1 MDDKMI
7 SEAGKYLKDISSQG
21 FETYVQGV
29 WASSIV
35 YTLIGLIC
43 LIIIPFVYKFADR
56 SIDKVK
62 EKKDTSKYSDI
73 YVIDTETSIAIIGW
87 LVIATLVCV
96 GLLLVGFNI
105 IGIFSPEYVA
115 IKELISNI
123 KG

>member
-43 LIIIPFVYKFADR
+43 LIITPFVYKFATR
-56 SIDKVK
+56 SIDKIE
-62 EKKDTSKYSDI
+62 EKSSLNYSDI
-73 YVIDTETSIAIIGW
+73 YVVDTGTVIFSIGW
-87 LVIATLVCV
+87 LIIATLLCV

-105 IGIFSPEYVA
+105 IGIFAPEYVA

>member
-21 FETYVQGV
+21 LETYVQGI
-29 WASSIV
+29 WISSII

-43 LIIIPFVYKFADR
+43 ITLIPFVYKYADR
-56 SIDKVK
+56 SIDKL
-62 EKKDTSKYSDI
+62 KDRSYLDDSDT
-73 YVIDTETSIAIIGW
+73 VVFCAGW
-87 LVIATLVCV
+87 VLITVFACV
-96 GLLLVGFNI
+96 GLLLIGTNI
-105 IGIFSPEYVA
+105 IGIFAPEYVA

>member
-1 MDDKMI
+1 MDNKMI
-7 SEAGKYLKDISSQG
+7 SEVGKYLKDISSQG
-21 FETYVQGV
+21 FEIYVQGV

-43 LIIIPFVYKFADR
+43 LALIPFVFKYANR
-56 SIDKVK
+56 TIDKLGDEGSLDYLDK
-62 EKKDTSKYSDI
+62 QIADS
-73 YVIDTETSIAIIGW
+73 VIFVLGWSI
-87 LVIATLVCV
+87 IAVLSSV
-96 GLLLVGFNI
+96 GLLLIGTNI

>member
-29 WASSIV
+29 WISSIV
-35 YTLIGLIC
+35 FTLIGLIC
-43 LIIIPFVYKFADR
+43 LILIPFVFKYADQT
-56 SIDKVK
+56 IDKLE
-62 EKKDTSKYSDI
+62 EKNSLNDSDVYLVDPDTAI
-73 YVIDTETSIAIIGW
+73 FVLGWSI
-87 LVIATLVCV
+87 IAGLLCV
-96 GLLLVGFNI
+96 GLLLIGFNI
-105 IGIFSPEYVA
+105 IGIFAPEYAA

>member
-7 SEAGKYLKDISSQG
+7 SEVGKYLKDISSQG

-43 LIIIPFVYKFADR
+43 LAIIPFIYKFADR
-56 SIDKVK
+56 SIDKLE
-62 EKKDTSKYSDI
+62 EKSSSNDSDV
-73 YVIDTETSIAIIGW
+73 YVLDSSTTIAIIGW
-87 LVIATLVCV
+87 LTIALLVCA

-105 IGIFSPEYVA
+105 IGIFAPEYVA
-115 IKELISNI
+115 IKELIRGI

>member
-7 SEAGKYLKDISSQG
+7 SEVGKYLKDISSQG
-21 FETYVQGV
+21 FEIYVQGV

-43 LIIIPFVYKFADR
+43 LALIPFVFKYANR
-56 SIDKVK
+56 TIDKLGDEGSLDYLDK
-62 EKKDTSKYSDI
+62 QIAD
-73 YVIDTETSIAIIGW
+73 SIMSFLGLLIIAS
-87 LVIATLVCV
+87 LLCV
-96 GLLLVGFNI
+96 GLLLIGTNI

>member
-7 SEAGKYLKDISSQG
+7 NEVGKYLKDIGSQG

-43 LIIIPFVYKFADR
+43 LAIIPFVFKYANR
-56 SIDKVK
+56 TIDKLE
-62 EKKDTSKYSDI
+62 EKSSLNDSDV
-73 YVIDTETSIAIIGW
+73 YVLDSSTTIAISGW
-87 LVIATLVCV
+87 LIIAILACV
-96 GLLLVGFNI
+96 GLLLIGFNI
-105 IGIFSPEYVA
+105 IGIFAPEYVA

>member
-1 MDDKMI
+1 MDDKVI

-29 WASSIV
+29 WVSSIV

-43 LIIIPFVYKFADR
+43 LVLIPFVYKFADR
-56 SIDKVK
+56 SIDKIK
-62 EKKDTSKYSDI
+62 EKKSFLDDSDTG
-73 YVIDTETSIAIIGW
+73 VFVMGWAIISI
-87 LVIATLVCV
+87 LLCV
-96 GLLLVGFNI
+96 GVLLVGFNI
-105 IGIFSPEYVA
+105 IGVFAPEYVA

>member
-21 FETYVQGV
+21 FEVYVQGV

-35 YTLIGLIC
+35 YTLIGLLC
-43 LIIIPFVYKFADR
+43 LALIPFVYKFADR
-56 SIDKVK
+56 SIDKLE
-62 EKKDTSKYSDI
+62 EKSSLKDSDV
-73 YVIDTETSIAIIGW
+73 YVFDPGTAIAGIGWVIIAILICSG
-87 LVIATLVCV
+87 I
-96 GLLLVGFNI
+96 LLVGFNI
-105 IGIFSPEYVA
+105 IGVFAPEYVA

>member
-43 LIIIPFVYKFADR
+43 LALIPFVYKFADR
-56 SIDKVK
+56 SIDKVE
-62 EKKDTSKYSDI
+62 EKSFLKDSDVYLLDPGTAI
-73 YVIDTETSIAIIGW
+73 VGIGWVIIAI
-87 LVIATLVCV
+87 LVCS

-105 IGIFSPEYVA
+105 IGVFAPDYIA
-115 IKELISNI
+115 IKEIIRNI

>member
-7 SEAGKYLKDISSQG
+7 NEVGKYLKDISSQG

-35 YTLIGLIC
+35 FTLIGLIC
-43 LIIIPFVYKFADR
+43 LAIIPFVYKFADR
-56 SIDKVK
+56 SIDKLGLGDEGSLDDLDK
-62 EKKDTSKYSDI
+62 HIADS
-73 YVIDTETSIAIIGW
+73 VIFILGWLIIAI
-87 LVIATLVCV
+87 LACV
-96 GLLLVGFNI
+96 GLLLIGFNI
-105 IGIFSPEYVA
+105 IGIFAPEYVA